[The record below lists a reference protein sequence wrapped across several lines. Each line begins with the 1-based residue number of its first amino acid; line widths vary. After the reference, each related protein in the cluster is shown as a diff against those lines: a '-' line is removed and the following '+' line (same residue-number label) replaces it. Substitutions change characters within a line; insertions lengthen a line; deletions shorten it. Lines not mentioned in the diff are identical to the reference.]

1 MRFSLPTSSLLALG
15 LAASKAIACVQ
26 FTAYFDDDDYITAYL
41 NDNGGNQCS
50 FNGPVDASANS
61 FIWLNCISGYSATF
75 SWYGTGSVAYAT
87 PSFEGNF
94 LTAVEEIQQ
103 DAEYIGIYTA
113 SVWGC

>member
-1 MRFSLPTSSLLALG
+1 MRFSLPTSSLLALS

-50 FNGPVDASANS
+50 FNGAVDASANS
-61 FIWLNCISGYSATF
+61 FIWLDCISGYSATF

-87 PSFEGNF
+87 PSFEGTF
-94 LTAVEEIQQ
+94 LTSVEEIQQ